1 MKGLKKV
8 ETRSV
13 VEVRLFV
20 LVPNTFGRAEEGR
33 IVAISDD
40 YDRLVDWYLNQ
51 FAEDPYRDEGFY
63 KTFKKGSLIEYNN
76 PCGSLKLNDIRPFG
90 HGIHDEWVSQDTFVE
105 IQSKFNFV

>member
-8 ETRSV
+8 ETRIV

-20 LVPNTFGRAEEGR
+20 LVLNTFGRAEEGR

-76 PCGSLKLNDIRPFG
+76 PCRSLELNDIRPFG

-105 IQSKFNFV
+105 IQSNFNFV